1 MSENKTNGT
10 QKVFVGSMVT
20 PAVRKTVEEMA
31 QKKERTISYIASKV
45 LELDPE
51 MIEEYRSILEKQLA
65 AA

>member
-1 MSENKTNGT
+1 MGENKNNGT
-10 QKVFVGSMVT
+10 QKVFVGSMVA

-31 QKKERTISYIASKV
+31 QRKERTISYIAAKV

-51 MIEEYRSILEKQLA
+51 TIEEYRTILEKQLA